1 MKKLLYA
8 SLLLAL
14 VCGCNQDKPKNSIM
28 SAANKDITIEDSTIY
43 GEYLDAANRTLE
55 LSVASS
61 DSAGDTVRIYL
72 PEDTLEDSRIVLGD
86 ILAGSRYAVV
96 GDKDLDG
103 EWDYI
108 AKKVINLSTL
118 MGDWV
123 NDGIGRT
130 LHLNEDNS
138 WMINGHIVADGDT
151 FDIYN
156 LLPDT
161 LTLENKDGILDFIRT
176 R

>member
-1 MKKLLYA
+1 MKKLLSA
-8 SLLLAL
+8 AILLVL
-14 VCGCNQDKPKNSIM
+14 VCACTQDKQKNALADS
-28 SAANKDITIEDSTIY
+28 NKDITINDSTIY
-43 GEYLDAANRTLE
+43 GEYLDAANSTLE
-55 LSVASS
+55 ISVASS

-72 PEDTLEDSRIVLGD
+72 PDDTLETSRIVLGD
-86 ILAGSRYAVV
+86 IVAGSRYAVI
-96 GDKDLDG
+96 GDKDIDG

-118 MGDWV
+118 MGDWE
-123 NDGIGRT
+123 NKGIDRT
-130 LHLNEDNS
+130 LHLNEDGT
-138 WMINGHIVADGDT
+138 WMLNGQIVADGDT

-161 LTLENKDGILDFIRT
+161 LTLENKNGILDFIRT